1 MSLEELKKYL
11 CIDCDEDDDLLL
23 SLLEA
28 AEEYLTNAGVKK
40 DYRKKLYSL
49 AVKLL
54 VKNWYDDEE
63 SISIGNKNDKAKFAL
78 NSIITQLKYCGDN
91 NV

>member
-1 MSLEELKKYL
+1 MPLEELKKYL
-11 CIDCDEDDDLLL
+11 SVDYDEDDELL
-23 SLLEA
+23 SSLMEA
-28 AEEYLTNAGVKK
+28 AEEYLLNAGIKK
-40 DYRKKLYSL
+40 NYTKKLYTL

-63 SISIGNKNDKAKFAL
+63 SISIGNKNDKAQFAL
-78 NSIITQLKYCGDN
+78 NSILTQLKYCGDD

>member
-28 AEEYLTNAGVKK
+28 SEEYLTNAGVKK

-63 SISIGNKNDKAKFAL
+63 SISIGNKNDKAQFAL

>member
-23 SLLEA
+23 GLLEA

-63 SISIGNKNDKAKFAL
+63 SISIGNKNDKAQFTL